1 MHTVFLILAFVF
13 VTLEVIYA
21 RSIPIVDSVEA
32 FSFLRSVD
40 SPDEIIRWDSGNS
53 IQLLSSC
60 KLVRIT
66 RRGIRCISSKDHL
79 IRGWQ
84 KMFSTSLGPLVN
96 NSFVSEICLPRND
109 ALCVMMSGKRFFPTN
124 LVRVADSSVR
134 KCQNGQD
141 RTLVGDL
148 QKDLANFGRVTNATL
163 DDISLCDILDTN
175 LDVIY
180 DPVHNEVFTLQL
192 SNALWLYATISIL
205 ILVVVVLTAEAISQR
220 TRSRIRHNIFAWLA
234 LTGLSALML
243 TNIDGRMHTF
253 VTVEDRAFVT
263 MSFVYIATSTVYW
276 IFSIIDTV
284 EPKTLNGIV
293 HPLESETQRDGVNA
307 MLASI
312 HFATCVLYGTP
323 DNAYVSGFF
332 FVFLFRCLQK
342 LHDAHQNPSSWSVW
356 SNTVLFLDIVYTTG
370 IFVFGV
376 LPHFTNDTESILYA
390 AAQYVVCDTIA
401 CSYVSATTSHKE
413 DPSPL
418 ASANFPKP

>member
-1 MHTVFLILAFVF
+1 MHTLFLVFAFVL
-13 VTLEVIYA
+13 VTFEVTYA

-32 FSFLRSVD
+32 FPFLRSVD
-40 SPDEIIRWDSGNS
+40 SPTEIIRWDSGNS

-79 IRGWQ
+79 ILGWQ
-84 KMFSTSLGPLVN
+84 KMFSTSLEPRVN
-96 NSFVSEICLPRND
+96 NSFVSAICLPRND
-109 ALCVMMSGKRFFPTN
+109 ALCVMVSGRRFFPTN
-124 LVRVADSSVR
+124 IVRVADNSVR

-148 QKDLANFGRVTNATL
+148 QKDLANFGRETNVTL

-180 DPVHNEVFTLQL
+180 DPVNNEVFTLQL
-192 SNALWLYATISIL
+192 SNSLWLYATISIF

-220 TRSRIRHNIFAWLA
+220 TRSRIRHNIFAWLT
-234 LTGLSALML
+234 LTGLSTLML
-243 TNIDGRMHTF
+243 TNVDGRMHTF
-253 VTVEDRAFVT
+253 VTVEDRAFVA
-263 MSFVYIATSTVYW
+263 MSFVYIAASTVYW
-276 IFSIIDTV
+276 LFSIIDTV
-284 EPKTLNGIV
+284 EPKTSTGIV

-342 LHDAHQNPSSWSVW
+342 LHDAHQNPSNWSVW
-356 SNTVLFLDIVYTTG
+356 SNTVLFLDVVYTTG
-370 IFVFGV
+370 IFAFGV
-376 LPHFTNDTESILYA
+376 IPHFTNDTESILYA

-401 CSYVSATTSHKE
+401 CSYVLAATSHKE
-413 DPSPL
+413 VPEPL
-418 ASANFPKP
+418 ASAKAPKV

>member
-1 MHTVFLILAFVF
+1 MHKVFFVF
-13 VTLEVIYA
+13 AFGLITCQLICA
-21 RSIPIVDSVEA
+21 ISIPIVDSTEA
-32 FSFLRSVD
+32 FPFLRSVD

-53 IQLLSSC
+53 IQSLSSC

-66 RRGIRCISSKDHL
+66 RRGIRCISSKDDL
-79 IRGWQ
+79 LLGWQ
-84 KMFSTSLGPLVN
+84 RMFSHSLEPSVN
-96 NSFVSEICLPRND
+96 NSFVSAICFPRSD
-109 ALCVMMSGKRFFPTN
+109 ALCVMVSGKRFFPTN
-124 LVRVADSSVR
+124 TVRVADSSVR

-148 QKDLANFGRVTNATL
+148 QKDLANSERETNVIL

-180 DPVHNEVFTLQL
+180 DPVKNEIFTLQL

-220 TRSRIRHNIFAWLA
+220 TRSRIRHNIVAWLS
-234 LTGLSALML
+234 LTGLSVLML

-253 VTVEDRAFVT
+253 VTVQDRAFVA

-276 IFSIIDTV
+276 VFSMVDTTD
-284 EPKTLNGIV
+284 PKTSENTEHTLG
-293 HPLESETQRDGVNA
+293 SETQRDGVNA

-342 LHDAHQNPSSWSVW
+342 LHDAHQNPSNWTVW
-356 SNTVLFLDIVYTTG
+356 ANTVIFLDVAYTVG
-370 IFVFGV
+370 IFAFGV
-376 LPHFTNDTESILYA
+376 LPHFTNNTESILYA
-390 AAQYVVCDTIA
+390 AAQYVVCDTVA
-401 CSYVSATTSHKE
+401 CSYVSNATSHQK
-413 DPSPL
+413 DPEPL
-418 ASANFPKP
+418 KSEIPARS